1 MSKHTTILIQKKD
14 VIDPVSIKLS
24 PSKSES
30 NRVLIIDAFTGK
42 RSTLENLSDA
52 RDTQIMRNLLGSD
65 QTELN
70 VLDAGTTMRFLTA
83 FFSIRNE
90 FKILMGTP
98 RMNERPVKVLVDAL
112 REIGAEIYYINADGY
127 PPIELR
133 QFKGQK
139 KEHIVVRGDISSQYI
154 SALLMVSPI
163 LPKGLTLELIEPVN
177 SRPYIE
183 MTLVLMEQFGIRIE
197 RRGEN
202 IFHIG
207 HQQYKPIHFK
217 VESDWSGASYWYSF
231 IALCRKGSLH
241 LEGLKK
247 DSLQGDRAIAEIM
260 SRLGVK
266 STFNEKGVLLEKSA
280 HENEIS
286 LDFAGCPDLAQTVAV
301 ACAAKGISCRM
312 TGLESLRI
320 KETDRIFALQNE
332 LAKIGARLDEESPG
346 VWSLIPGNLDKLP
359 GSPITIKT
367 YEDHRMAMAFAP
379 LATMTDLII
388 KDPNVVQKSYPGF
401 WDDMRKAG
409 FSVGDW

>member
-1 MSKHTTILIQKKD
+1 
-14 VIDPVSIKLS
+14 
-24 PSKSES
+24 
-30 NRVLIIDAFTGK
+30 
-42 RSTLENLSDA
+42 
-52 RDTQIMRNLLGSD
+52 
-65 QTELN
+65 
-70 VLDAGTTMRFLTA
+70 LDAGTTMRFLTA

-231 IALCRKGSLH
+231 IALCQKGSLH